1 MDWLTQVGTI
11 KRGSYNMNKMRNKL
25 KEHIRKN
32 MDNIKIS
39 IDLFHEKPYDVRNF
53 IAEKGLEYTPDQLNK
68 MMGLIKELVEE
79 INNE

>member
-1 MDWLTQVGTI
+1 
-11 KRGSYNMNKMRNKL
+11 MNKMRNKL

-32 MDNIKIS
+32 IDDVKIS
-39 IDLFHEKPYDVRNF
+39 IDIFNEKPYYVRNF

-68 MMGLIKELVEE
+68 MMCIIKELVEE

>member
-1 MDWLTQVGTI
+1 
-11 KRGSYNMNKMRNKL
+11 MNEMRNQL
-25 KEHIRKN
+25 KEYIRKN
-32 MDNIKIS
+32 MNDIKTS
-39 IDLFHEKPYDVRNF
+39 IDLFHEKPYNVRNF

>member
-32 MDNIKIS
+32 IDDVKIS
-39 IDLFHEKPYDVRNF
+39 IDILMKNH
-53 IAEKGLEYTPDQLNK
+53 IMLETL
-68 MMGLIKELVEE
+68 
-79 INNE
+79 